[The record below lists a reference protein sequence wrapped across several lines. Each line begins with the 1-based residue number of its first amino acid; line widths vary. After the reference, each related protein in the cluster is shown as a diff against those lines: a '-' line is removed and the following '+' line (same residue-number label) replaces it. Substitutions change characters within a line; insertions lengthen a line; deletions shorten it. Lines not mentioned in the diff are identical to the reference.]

1 MESECASES
10 TRIHIR
16 QTIFCT
22 ACQQYTSTEDLSFIL
37 QLPVSELIQRFLN
50 SYLESNFLS
59 GKSEFF
65 CNICSSNNQ
74 ALAGLEISRVGDYLI
89 IQVKRLFVFNQAVTK
104 DIIQISCTRTLT
116 KPVTLDEDIVVHK
129 KFKLITT
136 NNHSD
141 NLARGHCI
149 SFLKSTSSSS
159 SSSSSSWFHCNDAA
173 VIPSNEK
180 YLL

>member
-116 KPVTLDEDIVVHK
+116 KPVTLDEDIVGHK

-159 SSSSSSWFHCNDAA
+159 SSSSSWFHCNDAA